1 MLAWKLTRARS
12 CLAPPNTLIDRT
24 TPLLR
29 DRIRRVF
36 QHLPK
41 ALAGDEEAI
50 HQMRVSGRRLRVAL
64 PLLARKPAGRRV
76 RRALSI
82 LRQIR
87 TAAGASRDLDVG
99 VALLEERVRDL
110 EAPAREVRTLLRRL
124 RAARA
129 RSRARMAEALM
140 DLEIARLRRHLRR
153 ILSRRGEGLF
163 PVLLHLAQERDA
175 RGAAVL
181 AALAWLGEDYD
192 PDALHRLR
200 IGARRLRYVAELS
213 EGLKGTPAEAS
224 ALFKGVQER
233 LGQIRD
239 AYVLSAWLGRQAEA
253 ARTRGQ
259 EALAAEAASQQAW
272 FLDVSRAHHREFLDG
287 GAVTTVTRGL
297 EALGASSVA
306 VPDRADARAY
316 NANRDTQRPERS
328 LADASPDHS
337 PRDRRAPGNPGHS
350 G

>member
-1 MLAWKLTRARS
+1 M
-12 CLAPPNTLIDRT
+12 APSKTLIDRT

-29 DRIRRVF
+29 QRIRGVF
-36 QHLPK
+36 QQLPR
-41 ALAGDEEAI
+41 ALAGHEEAI

-64 PLLARKPAGRRV
+64 PLLARKPGGRRV
-76 RRALSI
+76 RRALAI

-99 VALLEERVRDL
+99 VALFEERVRATDGPRPEL
-110 EAPAREVRTLLRRL
+110 KTLGKRL

-129 RSRARMAEALM
+129 RSRARMAETLM

-163 PVLLHLAQERDA
+163 PVLLRLGQERDA
-175 RGAAVL
+175 RAAALL

-200 IGARRLRYVAELS
+200 IGTRRLRYVAELS

-224 ALFKGVQER
+224 DLFKNLQEQ
-233 LGQIRD
+233 LGGIRD

-253 ARTRGQ
+253 ARARGQ
-259 EALAAEAASQQAW
+259 EALFAEAAAQQAFFLEKSRDHHRR
-272 FLDVSRAHHREFLDG
+272 FLDSD
-287 GAVTTVTRGL
+287 AVTTVTRGL
-297 EALGASSVA
+297 LALGAAAIA
-306 VPDRADARAY
+306 VPDRPAARAY

-337 PRDRRAPGNPGHS
+337 SRDRRAPGNPGHS

>member
-1 MLAWKLTRARS
+1 M
-12 CLAPPNTLIDRT
+12 PPSKTLIDRT

-29 DRIRRVF
+29 QRIRGVF
-36 QHLPK
+36 HHLPK

-64 PLLARKPAGRRV
+64 PLLARKPGGRRV
-76 RRALSI
+76 RRGLAI

-87 TAAGASRDLDVG
+87 SAAGSSRDLDVG
-99 VALLEERVRDL
+99 VALLEERVRTLDT
-110 EAPAREVRTLLRRL
+110 PSREVKTLLRRL

-153 ILSRRGEGLF
+153 VLSRRGEGLF
-163 PVLLHLAQERDA
+163 AVLLRLGQQRDA
-175 RGAAVL
+175 RGAALL

-213 EGLKGTPAEAS
+213 EGLKGTAAEAS
-224 ALFKGVQER
+224 GLFKEVQEH

-239 AYVLSAWLGRQAEA
+239 AYVLSAWLARQAEA
-253 ARTRGQ
+253 ARARGQ
-259 EALAAEAASQQAW
+259 EALAAEAAAQRDF
-272 FLDVSRAHHREFLDG
+272 FLEVSRAQHREFLDS

-297 EALGASSVA
+297 EALGAA
-306 VPDRADARAY
+306 ALTVPDRPPARAY

>member
-1 MLAWKLTRARS
+1 M
-12 CLAPPNTLIDRT
+12 APPKTLIDRT

-29 DRIRRVF
+29 ERIRRVF

-64 PLLARKPAGRRV
+64 PLLARKPGGRRV

-99 VALLEERVRDL
+99 VALFEERMRSG
-110 EAPAREVRTLLRRL
+110 EGARREVKTLARRL

-129 RSRARMAEALM
+129 RTRARMAESLM

-153 ILSRRGEGLF
+153 VLARRGEGLF
-163 PVLLHLAQERDA
+163 PVLLRLGHERDA
-175 RGAAVL
+175 RGAALL
-181 AALAWLGEDYD
+181 AALAWLHEDYD

-200 IGARRLRYVAELS
+200 IGTRRLRYVAELS

-224 ALFKGVQER
+224 DLFKGLQEQ

-239 AYVLSAWLGRQAEA
+239 AYVLAAWLGRQAVA
-253 ARTRGQ
+253 ARGRGQ
-259 EALAAEAASQQAW
+259 VALAAEAEAQQA
-272 FLDVSRAHHREFLDG
+272 FFQETSRDHHRRFLESD
-287 GAVTTVTRGL
+287 AVTTVTRGL
-297 EALGASSVA
+297 LALGAAGVV
-306 VPDRADARAY
+306 VPDRSAARAY
-316 NANRDTQRPERS
+316 NANRDTQLPERS

-337 PRDRRAPGNPGHS
+337 SRDRRAPGNPGHS

>member
-1 MLAWKLTRARS
+1 
-12 CLAPPNTLIDRT
+12 LAPPKTLIDRT

-29 DRIRRVF
+29 QRIRGVF

-41 ALAGDEEAI
+41 ALAGDEDAI

-64 PLLARKPAGRRV
+64 PLLARRPDGRRV

-99 VALLEERVRDL
+99 VALFEERVRAEDRTR
-110 EAPAREVRTLLRRL
+110 RELKTLAKRL

-129 RSRARMAEALM
+129 RSRARMADALM

-163 PVLLHLAQERDA
+163 PVLLRLGQERDA
-175 RGAAVL
+175 RGAALL
-181 AALAWLGEDYD
+181 AAMAWLGEDYD

-200 IGARRLRYVAELS
+200 IGTRRLRYVAELS

-224 ALFKGVQER
+224 VLFKGLQEQ
-233 LGQIRD
+233 LGEIRD

-259 EALAAEAASQQAW
+259 EALAAEAAALQAF
-272 FLDVSRAHHREFLDG
+272 FLDASRTHHRRFLDS

-297 EALGASSVA
+297 ETLGAVSV
-306 VPDRADARAY
+306 VLPDRPAAPAY
-316 NANRDTQRPERS
+316 NANRGTQRPERS

-337 PRDRRAPGNPGHS
+337 SRDRRAPGNPGHS

>member
-1 MLAWKLTRARS
+1 L
-12 CLAPPNTLIDRT
+12 PPPKTLIDRT
-24 TPLLR
+24 TPVLKA
-29 DRIRRVF
+29 RIRGVF

-64 PLLARKPAGRRV
+64 PLLARKPGGRRV
-76 RRALSI
+76 RSALAI
-82 LRQIR
+82 LREIR

-99 VALLEERVRDL
+99 VALFDERLRGGDGP
-110 EAPAREVRTLLRRL
+110 APPELKTLARRL

-129 RSRARMAEALM
+129 RTRARMAETLM

-153 ILSRRGEGLF
+153 VLSRRAEGLF
-163 PVLLHLAQERDA
+163 PVLLRLGQERDA
-175 RGAAVL
+175 RGAALL
-181 AALAWLGEDYD
+181 AAMAWLGEDYD

-200 IGARRLRYVAELS
+200 IGTRRMRYVAEMS
-213 EGLKGTPAEAS
+213 EGLKGTPPEAS
-224 ALFKGVQER
+224 RLFKGLQEQ

-253 ARTRGQ
+253 ARGRGQ
-259 EALAAEAASQQAW
+259 DALAAAAEAEKAF
-272 FLDVSRAHHREFLDG
+272 FLERSRAHHREFLEGDP
-287 GAVTTVTRGL
+287 VTTVTRGL
-297 EALGASSVA
+297 AALGAAGIAGPEPSA
-306 VPDRADARAY
+306 ARAY

-337 PRDRRAPGNPGHS
+337 PRDRRAPRNPGHS

>member
-1 MLAWKLTRARS
+1 L
-12 CLAPPNTLIDRT
+12 PPSKTLIDRT

-29 DRIRRVF
+29 ERIRSVF

-64 PLLARKPAGRRV
+64 PLLARKPEGRRV
-76 RRALSI
+76 RGALSI

-99 VALLEERVRDL
+99 VALLEERVRELD
-110 EAPAREVRTLLRRL
+110 APSREVKTLLQRL
-124 RAARA
+124 RTARS

-163 PVLLHLAQERDA
+163 PVLLRLGQERDA
-175 RGAAVL
+175 RGATLL

-200 IGARRLRYVAELS
+200 IGTRRLRYMAETS
-213 EGLKGTPAEAS
+213 EALKGTPAEAS
-224 ALFKGVQER
+224 ALFKDVQER
-233 LGQIRD
+233 LGEIRD
-239 AYVLSAWLGRQAEA
+239 AYVLSAWLGRQAQA
-253 ARTRGQ
+253 ARARGR
-259 EALAAEAASQQAW
+259 EDLAAEAEAQHAW
-272 FLDVSRAHHREFLDG
+272 FLEQSRSHHREFLEADMAG
-287 GAVTTVTRGL
+287 TVTRGL
-297 EALGASSVA
+297 EALGASAASFPEPPA
-306 VPDRADARAY
+306 GRAY
-316 NANRDTQRPERS
+316 NANRDMPPVERS
-328 LADASPDHS
+328 LPDASPDHS
-337 PRDRRAPGNPGHS
+337 PRDRRAPGNPRHS

>member
-1 MLAWKLTRARS
+1 MLAWAAFTRTR
-12 CLAPPNTLIDRT
+12 LPPSKTLIDRT

-29 DRIRRVF
+29 QRVRAVF
-36 QHLPK
+36 LHLPK

-64 PLLARKPAGRRV
+64 PLLAGKPEGRRV
-76 RRALSI
+76 RRALAI

-87 TAAGASRDLDVG
+87 TAAGASRDLDVS
-99 VALLEERVRDL
+99 VALFEAHVKSL
-110 EAPAREVRTLLRRL
+110 EARSAEVRTLLRRL

-153 ILSRRGEGLF
+153 VLSRRGEGLF
-163 PVLLHLAQERDA
+163 AVLLRLGAERDA
-175 RGAAVL
+175 RGAAL
-181 AALAWLGEDYD
+181 LTALLQLGEEYD
-192 PDALHRLR
+192 PEALHRLR

-213 EGLKGTPAEAS
+213 EGLRGTPAEAS
-224 ALFKGVQER
+224 ALFKTVQED

-239 AYVLSAWLGRQAEA
+239 AWVLSAWLDRQAGA
-253 ARTRGQ
+253 ARARGQ
-259 EALAAEAASQQAW
+259 AALATEASAQHDL
-272 FLDVSRAHHREFLDG
+272 FLEKSRGHHREFLAK
-287 GAVTTVTRGL
+287 GAVTTVTNGL
-297 EALGASSVA
+297 LALGAPSID
-306 VPDRADARAY
+306 VPGHPAARAY

-337 PRDRRAPGNPGHS
+337 SRDRRAPRNPRHS

>member
-1 MLAWKLTRARS
+1 M
-12 CLAPPNTLIDRT
+12 
-24 TPLLR
+24 
-29 DRIRRVF
+29 F
-36 QHLPK
+36 QHLPR

-64 PLLARKPAGRRV
+64 PLLARKPGGRRV
-76 RRALSI
+76 RRALAI

-99 VALLEERVRDL
+99 VALFEERLRAEGGTL
-110 EAPAREVRTLLRRL
+110 RELKTLGKRL

-129 RSRARMAEALM
+129 RSRARMAETLM

-163 PVLLHLAQERDA
+163 PVLLRLGQERDA
-175 RGAAVL
+175 RGAALL
-181 AALAWLGEDYD
+181 AALAWLDEDYD

-200 IGARRLRYVAELS
+200 IGTRRLRYVAELS
-213 EGLKGTPAEAS
+213 EGLKGTAAEA
-224 ALFKGVQER
+224 ARLFKGLQEQ

-253 ARTRGQ
+253 ARARGQ
-259 EALAAEAASQQAW
+259 DALAAEAAAQQAF
-272 FLDVSRAHHREFLDG
+272 FLEASRAHHRRLLES

-297 EALGASSVA
+297 EALGAAGVA
-306 VPDRADARAY
+306 VPDHTTARAY

-337 PRDRRAPGNPGHS
+337 SRDRRAPGNPGHT

>member
-1 MLAWKLTRARS
+1 M
-12 CLAPPNTLIDRT
+12 APSQTLIDRT

-29 DRIRRVF
+29 ERIRSVF
-36 QHLPK
+36 LHLPK

-64 PLLARKPAGRRV
+64 PLLAKKPEGRRV

-87 TAAGASRDLDVG
+87 TAAGTSRDLDVG

-110 EAPAREVRTLLRRL
+110 DRPAREVKTLLQRL
-124 RAARA
+124 RAARS

-140 DLEIARLRRHLRR
+140 DLEIASLRRHLRR

-163 PVLLHLAQERDA
+163 PVLLRLGQERDA
-175 RGAAVL
+175 RGATLL
-181 AALAWLGEDYD
+181 AALAWLGDDYD

-200 IGARRLRYVAELS
+200 IGARRLRYMAEMS
-213 EGLKGTPAEAS
+213 EALKGTAAVAS
-224 ALFKGVQER
+224 PLFKDVQER

-239 AYVLSAWLGRQAEA
+239 AHVLSAWLGRQAEA
-253 ARTRGQ
+253 ARSRGL
-259 EALAAEAASQQAW
+259 EPLAAEAAAQHAW
-272 FLDVSRAHHREFLDG
+272 FLERSRSHHRDFLEADAAG
-287 GAVTTVTRGL
+287 TVMRGL
-297 EALGASSVA
+297 EALGASPASFPERPA
-306 VPDRADARAY
+306 GPTY
-316 NANRDTQRPERS
+316 NANRDTTAAERS
-328 LADASPDHS
+328 LPDASPDHS
-337 PRDRRAPGNPGHS
+337 PRDRRAPGNPRHS

>member
-1 MLAWKLTRARS
+1 
-12 CLAPPNTLIDRT
+12 LAPSKTLIDRT

-29 DRIRRVF
+29 ERIRGVF

-41 ALAGDEEAI
+41 ALAGNEEAI

-64 PLLARKPAGRRV
+64 PLLAKKPEGRRV

-99 VALLEERVRDL
+99 VALFEERVAVLD
-110 EAPAREVRTLLRRL
+110 APSREVKTLLQRL
-124 RAARA
+124 RTARS

-140 DLEIARLRRHLRR
+140 DLEIAQLRRHLRR
-153 ILSRRGEGLF
+153 TLSRRGEGLF
-163 PVLLHLAQERDA
+163 PVLLRLGQERDA
-175 RGAAVL
+175 RGAALL

-200 IGARRLRYVAELS
+200 IGARRLRYMAEMS
-213 EGLKGTPAEAS
+213 EALKGTPAEAS
-224 ALFKGVQER
+224 ALFKDVQER

-239 AYVLSAWLGRQAEA
+239 AYVLSAWLGRQAGA
-253 ARTRGQ
+253 ARSRGR
-259 EALAAEAASQQAW
+259 EALAAEAAAQHGW
-272 FLDVSRAHHREFLDG
+272 FLELSRSHHDEFLKADAAG
-287 GAVTTVTRGL
+287 IVTRGL
-297 EALGASSVA
+297 EALGSSA
-306 VPDRADARAY
+306 AFFPEGTAGRAY
-316 NANRDTQRPERS
+316 NANRDTSRAERS
-328 LADASPDHS
+328 LPDASPDHS
-337 PRDRRAPGNPGHS
+337 TRDRRAPGNPGHS

>member
-1 MLAWKLTRARS
+1 VLAWGLTATRS
-12 CLAPPNTLIDRT
+12 ALAPPKTLIDRT

-29 DRIRRVF
+29 ERIRGVF

-41 ALAGDEEAI
+41 ALAGEEEAI
-50 HQMRVSGRRLRVAL
+50 HRMRVSGRRLRVAL
-64 PLLARKPAGRRV
+64 PLLARKPGGRRV
-76 RRALSI
+76 RVALGI
-82 LRQIR
+82 LGQIR
-87 TAAGASRDLDVG
+87 SAAGSSRDLDVG
-99 VALLEERVRDL
+99 VALLDERLRSG
-110 EAPAREVRTLLRRL
+110 EAPGREAKTLLRRL

-129 RSRARMAEALM
+129 RSRARMAETLM

-153 ILSRRGEGLF
+153 VLSRRGDGLF
-163 PVLLHLAQERDA
+163 AVLLRLGQERDA
-175 RGAAVL
+175 RGAALL
-181 AALAWLGEDYD
+181 AALAWLDEDYD

-224 ALFKGVQER
+224 PLFKGLQEQ

-259 EALAAEAASQQAW
+259 DALAAEAAAQQAF
-272 FLDVSRAHHREFLDG
+272 FLDLSRAHHRKFLDG

-297 EALGASSVA
+297 EALGAASA
-306 VPDRADARAY
+306 PVPDRPAARAY
-316 NANRDTQRPERS
+316 NANRDTQPERS

>member
-1 MLAWKLTRARS
+1 
-12 CLAPPNTLIDRT
+12 LAPPKLIDRT

-29 DRIRRVF
+29 QRIRGVF
-36 QHLPK
+36 LHLPK

-64 PLLARKPAGRRV
+64 PLLARTPGGRRV
-76 RRALSI
+76 RRALAI
-82 LRQIR
+82 LREIR
-87 TAAGASRDLDVG
+87 SAAGTSRDLDVG
-99 VALLEERVRDL
+99 VALLEKRVRDL
-110 EAPAREVRTLLRRL
+110 EAPSREVKTLLRRL
-124 RAARA
+124 RAART

-140 DLEIARLRRHLRR
+140 DVEIARLRRHLRR

-163 PVLLHLAQERDA
+163 PVLLRLGQERDA
-175 RGAAVL
+175 RGAALL

-200 IGARRLRYVAELS
+200 IGTRRLRYVAELS

-224 ALFKGVQER
+224 PLFKGLQEQ

-259 EALAAEAASQQAW
+259 DALAAEAAAERDF
-272 FLDVSRAHHREFLDG
+272 FLDASRTHHREFLDS
-287 GAVTTVTRGL
+287 GAVTSVTRGL
-297 EALGASSVA
+297 EALGAASLP
-306 VPDRADARAY
+306 VPERPAARAY
-316 NANRDTQRPERS
+316 NANRDTKRPERS

-337 PRDRRAPGNPGHS
+337 SRDRRAPGNPGHS

>member
-1 MLAWKLTRARS
+1 MLPSK
-12 CLAPPNTLIDRT
+12 TLIDRT

-29 DRIRRVF
+29 QRIRRVF

-76 RRALSI
+76 RRALAI

-87 TAAGASRDLDVG
+87 SAAGASRDLDVS
-99 VALLEERVRDL
+99 VSLFEHRVRSQHP
-110 EAPAREVRTLLRRL
+110 PARESKTLLRRL

-129 RSRARMAEALM
+129 RSRARMAETLM

-163 PVLLHLAQERDA
+163 AVLQRLGQERDA
-175 RGAAVL
+175 RGAAL
-181 AALAWLGEDYD
+181 LTALAWLGEDYD

-213 EGLKGTPAEAS
+213 EGLKGAPAEAS
-224 ALFKGVQER
+224 ALFKAVQEQ

-239 AYVLSAWLGRQAEA
+239 AYVLSAWLGRQAQAARAGGQDALAGEA
-253 ARTRGQ
+253 AG
-259 EALAAEAASQQAW
+259 QQAF
-272 FLDVSRAHHREFLDG
+272 FLDQSRAHHREFLESD
-287 GAVTTVTRGL
+287 AVATVTRGL
-297 EALGASSVA
+297 EALGAPSMA
-306 VPDRADARAY
+306 LPDRSAPRAY

-337 PRDRRAPGNPGHS
+337 SRDRRAPGNPGHS